1 MASGDDSPNPIPII
15 PLMSQRGEH
24 IDEPGYPG
32 ENIQKD
38 VENPQFP

>member
-1 MASGDDSPNPIPII
+1 MNWSTVWLLDTII
-15 PLMSQRGEH
+15 PVMSQRGEH

-38 VENPQFP
+38 VEKPQFP